1 MIRRPPRSTQS
12 RSSAASDVYKRQ
24 VIESAPPHESKGSHF
39 NGPFGH
45 VLRQLIGV
53 DHVIKG
59 VQERAE
65 IGVHLLHERADSL
78 YFLSTALEGEL
89 VAAQGNINVQKLLE
103 HTEVRIM
110 LSHEHLSYVVIQR
123 QYLLRHAGL
132 PTFPATQ

>member
-1 MIRRPPRSTQS
+1 MLQDNVTNYGAHTLPAAALGVERSCQPDCLFIQ
-12 RSSAASDVYKRQ
+12 RSSLLHQDQ
-24 VIESAPPHESKGSHF
+24 
-39 NGPFGH
+39 
-45 VLRQLIGV
+45 Q
-53 DHVIKG
+53 
-59 VQERAE
+59 
-65 IGVHLLHERADSL
+65 LLHERTDSL

-132 PTFPATQ
+132 PTFPATQCARPAHTTKQRPSGQ